1 MLWSLFCDSYYVLY
15 YQINGE
21 ELLGDTES
29 QLQIDCVN
37 RLRQSQGRIEL
48 LMSRERV
55 DSFSDDLVLTQ
66 DEDEHITG

>member
-1 MLWSLFCDSYYVLY
+1 MMY

-37 RLRQSQGRIEL
+37 RLRQSQGRIEI

>member
-1 MLWSLFCDSYYVLY
+1 MMYS
-15 YQINGE
+15 QINGE

-29 QLQIDCVN
+29 QVQIDCVN